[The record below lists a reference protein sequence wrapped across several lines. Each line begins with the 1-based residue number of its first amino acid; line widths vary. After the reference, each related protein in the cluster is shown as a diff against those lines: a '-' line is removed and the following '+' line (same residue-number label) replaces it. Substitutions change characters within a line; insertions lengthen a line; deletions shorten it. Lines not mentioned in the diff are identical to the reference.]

1 MEKEIRTKAALREI
15 TSAYKYDY
23 IVVNDDLD
31 KAVLDLENVIEG
43 ERHVTG
49 RMINK
54 IDEVL
59 ENA

>member
-1 MEKEIRTKAALREI
+1 MNDGVIAF
-15 TSAYKYDY
+15 
-23 IVVNDDLD
+23 VNDDLD
-31 KAVLDLENVIEG
+31 KAVLELENVIEG